1 MTAPGANFASPQELC
16 GGMVV
21 YDRVYQMPAVVRRVD
36 GLYVEL
42 SRPTGMEWR
51 VAFYRL
57 RRATEWE
64 HRQLV
69 AVGRL
74 HRQRQRGLVVGD

>member
-1 MTAPGANFASPQELC
+1 MTASRAFASPRELH

-21 YDRVYQMPAVVRRVD
+21 FDREYQMPAVVRLID
-36 GLYVEL
+36 GLFVEL

-57 RRATEWE
+57 RRATAWE
-64 HRQLV
+64 RRQLV

-74 HRQRQRGLVVGD
+74 HRQRLRGLVVRD